1 MEKILV
7 KKQQLK
13 SVLQLV
19 NSELNDIDSN
29 KTGKQNKFEFTM
41 GIDSL
46 SLLFCNTL
54 FDFNLFLE
62 KGTGLKEVFYKID
75 NLDIKNLL
83 GKEQLMEKGQYK
95 GDFLIEIQIQEKNI
109 VFVVDQTK
117 EVIYSMKKKEVG
129 NNRIR
134 EVADEDIFYN
144 KSLRLFNI
152 SGKQAKEIAKF
163 TKNFTEKYDFYDM
176 YNYVIFT
183 KNKVLAYCGNRTIKI
198 GNLDLDMEEGQ
209 KIEIE
214 TNILQKIARLK
225 DLHYIEVYMNEET
238 KEQFIRFYCEYVNM
252 LCNTG
257 LFGTILETARPTSA
271 VLRPIEEVYKK
282 TDENNKVEIE
292 LDIQE
297 TKEAIDFIKNNSQ
310 HNYQEVIYFNLQN
323 KTSFYKDYN
332 NVEATFNLQ
341 KISGGETLQ
350 YYFWLKMAY
359 LKQIIELLDKE
370 QKTFTLYLDG
380 NDMDNQLVRVKQKN
394 SNCEFVIVKQS
405 YKIEKE
411 EEQEKNTI
419 QKAS

>member
-13 SVLQLV
+13 NVLQLV

-41 GIDSL
+41 AINDYSI
-46 SLLFCNTL
+46 SFNNTL
-54 FDFNLFLE
+54 FEFQLYLE
-62 KGTGLKEVFYKID
+62 QDINIYKVFEIN
-75 NLDIKNLL
+75 NLDVKKLL

-95 GDFLIEIQIQEKNI
+95 GDFLIEIQIQEKEI
-109 VFVVDQTK
+109 VFVVDETK
-117 EVIYSMKKKEVG
+117 EVIYSMNKKEKKIDNFLLDKKYKAG
-129 NNRIR
+129 STILHL
-134 EVADEDIFYN
+134 EIEQ
-144 KSLRLFNI
+144 L
-152 SGKQAKEIAKF
+152 KEIAKF

-198 GNLDLDMEEGQ
+198 GNLDLRMTID
-209 KIEIE
+209 KVEIE

-225 DLHYIEVYMNEET
+225 NVEFVKIYEDVIGGT
-238 KEQFIRFYCEYVNM
+238 GEQWITAYTWDDGKFNGSYR
-252 LCNTG
+252 
-257 LFGTILETARPTSA
+257 ILSTARPTSA
-271 VLRPIEEVYKK
+271 ALRPIEEVYKK
-282 TDENNKVEIE
+282 TEENNKVEIE

-297 TKEAIDFIKNNSQ
+297 TKAAIDFIKNNSQ

-341 KISGGETLQ
+341 KVNGGETLQ

-380 NDMDNQLVRVKQKN
+380 NDMDNQLVKIKQKN